1 MPSQN
6 QKNQAAFEACKDQ
19 LHRNYAIGSYVA
31 FDDGELIA
39 DASSFDE
46 LSAKLAEQGRDRPDV
61 FVIQVAESYPE
72 KVFILL

>member
-19 LHRNYAIGSYVA
+19 LHRNYPIGSYVA

-39 DASSFDE
+39 DAFSFDE
-46 LSAKLAEQGRDRPDV
+46 LSTKLAEQGRDRPDV

-72 KVFILL
+72 KVSILL